1 MCMSLVSSSQDSLN
15 DNDLFSGIKYY
26 TLTEGDGS
34 NPSMVSYEAIIME
47 ISGLGTSV
55 SVVRNAND
63 VSGLTTIAVN
73 GFGIKTGNTITV
85 TDLQT
90 TEFPFNL

>member
-1 MCMSLVSSSQDSLN
+1 MCMSLVSCSQDSLN

-47 ISGLGTSV
+47 ISGLGTNV
-55 SVVRNAND
+55 SVVRNSND

-90 TEFPFNL
+90 TELLFNL